1 LAAQNAAV
9 SGAGL
14 VASIGTGALAAA
26 SATASGTDE
35 AVLPATVGFHGL
47 LAVWAGGGAAVGAR
61 TGVGALVSGAAT
73 ISGEGE
79 VAGGE
84 VAPPIFVGGGGIHR
98 PQLRPEPVEG
108 VGYGILPQ
116 LEGEAHGVVLV
127 AGAGAALPRI
137 SGVGTGAVGVAGR
150 SAVRLT
156 AIKAIA
162 IGVRGQVGTGA
173 GVLKGLSVV
182 AAGGAGLRGLGSA
195 TIRIK
200 GAAIGR
206 HDDDEAAILALLA
219 A

>member
-1 LAAQNAAV
+1 M
-9 SGAGL
+9 
-14 VASIGTGALAAA
+14 
-26 SATASGTDE
+26 
-35 AVLPATVGFHGL
+35 
-47 LAVWAGGGAAVGAR
+47 
-61 TGVGALVSGAAT
+61 GVLVSGAAT

-150 SAVRLT
+150 TVATLSTVKMA
-156 AIKAIA
+156 AS
-162 IGVRGQVGTGA
+162 GDRGQVGAARAVLKAAVASGAGVAGAYGTGA
-173 GVLKGLSVV
+173 G
-182 AAGGAGLRGLGSA
+182 
-195 TIRIK
+195 TIQLK